1 MNWFYL
7 LRPILLTLKKGPFVF
22 FLSQDQLTGNN
33 YLLYCSTSHQESHS
47 NLSVY
52 SKAIHTTNG

>member
-1 MNWFYL
+1 MNWFHL

-22 FLSQDQLTGNN
+22 FLSQDQLTGNS
-33 YLLYCSTSHQESHS
+33 YLLYCNTSHQESHS

-52 SKAIHTTNG
+52 SKAIHPTNG